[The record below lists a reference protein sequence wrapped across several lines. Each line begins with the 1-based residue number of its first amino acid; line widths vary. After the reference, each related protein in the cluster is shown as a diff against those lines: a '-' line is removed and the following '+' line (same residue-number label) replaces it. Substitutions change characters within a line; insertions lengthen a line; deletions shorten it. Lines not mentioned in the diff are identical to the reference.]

1 MSDIALTGSDI
12 HSFGMSD
19 IFSFRKMFRKGFAL
33 DYIKYLRNFPFDG
46 KFSDFAVVRRFYEV
60 NADEIP

>member
-19 IFSFRKMFRKGFAL
+19 IFASQMFRKGFAL
-33 DYIKYLRNFPFDG
+33 DYTERKHNKTLQSLP
-46 KFSDFAVVRRFYEV
+46 
-60 NADEIP
+60 